1 MLRLLL
7 SLSSLED
14 PKILVLTYKNHALD
28 EFLKGIMRFIDKE
41 RIVRLGGRC
50 RDPELNSISLGEYKK
65 TASKLPEFRNQ
76 LNALYANI
84 DVSREEIEEQFRN
97 LNKLR
102 NYTYEMLLDGFK
114 PEQITSLLLG
124 CEWSSMNVM
133 LNFGGEIDADG
144 FAKQKKKGG
153 NAKKTRITKEKVIDI
168 LNSGKF
174 QEYNE
179 SFLKLQKEA
188 LRKWLPTN
196 EQFDEFEAQLVGTKT
211 KSIRLKILNPKEA
224 NDLKKKK
231 AVDDDEEEK
240 GIYNLED
247 EKEIEEEQRERM
259 SALTKADFSVKSD
272 FNKTLIKVDYGNQKE
287 DEKEFSIKAFSS
299 AALLKIEDMVSGV
312 LLMENNIWSLPVEE
326 RVRFTQMLIAKETH
340 SVREE
345 FQAKLRTYED
355 TCKQKME
362 IENQHVA
369 NILRKKQIIGVTITG
384 ASINQQLLKEIR
396 PEIVIVE
403 EAAEVSEYHFYASII

>member
-28 EFLKGIMRFIDKE
+28 EFLKGIMRYVDKE
-41 RIVRLGGRC
+41 RVVRLGGRC
-50 RDPELNSISLGEYKK
+50 RDPELNSISLGEHKK
-65 TASKLPEFRNQ
+65 TASKHPEFRNQ

-84 DVSREEIEEQFRN
+84 DDSKAEIEEQFRN

-102 NYTYEMLLDGFK
+102 KYSYEMLLDGLK
-114 PEQITSLLLG
+114 PEQMISLLLG
-124 CEWSSMNVM
+124 CDWDAMNVM

-144 FAKQKKKGG
+144 FAKQKNKGG
-153 NAKKTRITKEKVIDI
+153 NAKKTRITKQKVHDI

-174 QEYNE
+174 EEYNE

-188 LRKWLPTN
+188 LRKWLPS
-196 EQFDEFEAQLVGTKT
+196 DEFESQLIGTKT
-211 KSIRLKILNPKEA
+211 KSIQLKVLNPKEA

-231 AVDDDEEEK
+231 QADDEEEEK

-272 FNKTLIKVDYGNQKE
+272 FNKTLIRVDYGE
-287 DEKEFSIKAFSS
+287 EKEGEKESNIKAFSS

-312 LLMENNIWSLPVEE
+312 LLMENDIWSLPVEE
-326 RVRFTQMLIAKETH
+326 RIRFTQVLIAKATH
-340 SVREE
+340 SVREG
-345 FQAKLRTYED
+345 FQEKLRAYED

-369 NILRKKQIIGVTITG
+369 NILQKKQVIGVTITG
-384 ASINQQLLKEIR
+384 ASINQQLLKQVQ

-403 EAAEVSEYHFYASII
+403 EAAEVNIITPHLAHIFAV